1 MFSLHD
7 KVLQILK
14 HLCSVIVALWG
25 KNLVSDNS
33 ATFYHAEKEENC
45 LFSVLLVSASID
57 KLEPAMLLKNVIEKQ
72 NGIMIF
78 MITEL
83 QRSFAWYTA
92 GFPLSFSYLQEAM
105 SV

>member
-1 MFSLHD
+1 
-7 KVLQILK
+7 
-14 HLCSVIVALWG
+14 
-25 KNLVSDNS
+25 
-33 ATFYHAEKEENC
+33 
-45 LFSVLLVSASID
+45 
-57 KLEPAMLLKNVIEKQ
+57 MLLKNVIEKQ

-83 QRSFAWYTA
+83 QRPFAWYTA